1 MRGQNRF
8 GTPRPILSARISGAL
23 KSIGHMA
30 ELADALDLGSS
41 GETRKSSSLF
51 MPTNKTKNH
60 LIFGNL

>member
-1 MRGQNRF
+1 MGLKRGWT
-8 GTPRPILSARISGAL
+8 TPIRPIRAHIRCINPF
-23 KSIGHMA
+23 GHMA